1 MRWIMSLLLFSVL
14 GGCVVVPGE
23 STCPDGGAL
32 YWLSGTWK
40 MEDQSVFE
48 TWSVESDTRMI
59 GTSFS
64 IIDGDTSILEQ
75 MRLEISDEKGVFV
88 AQVVGQNED
97 QPVAFVLTECREGR
111 LLFENP
117 QHDFPQ
123 RIAYE
128 RGEHGTL
135 LAWVEGGDRKLTF
148 TYQRTA
154 P

>member
-1 MRWIMSLLLFSVL
+1 
-14 GGCVVVPGE
+14 
-23 STCPDGGAL
+23 
-32 YWLSGTWK
+32 

-48 TWSVESDTRMI
+48 TWSVESDTRLV

-64 IIDGDTSILEQ
+64 IVDGDTNILEQ
-75 MRLEISDEKGVFV
+75 MRLEITDEKGVFV

-97 QPVAFVLTECREGR
+97 QPVAFVLTKCREGL
-111 LLFENP
+111 LLFENS